1 MIFLGAAL
9 AVVVAIGVWFTVR
22 DSEPSANPGPTATTT
37 TTPTSSSSGEPP
49 STGSPSD
56 EPPTSTAP
64 ATTPPATPSAAPSP
78 VTERSREAAKQA
90 GEDWFRAFDWARSTG
105 DTATVKGLSSTA
117 CKVCT
122 NLIGSVEAHLSP
134 DVELD
139 PIPFRFNGARVHAYN
154 GQAALIVV
162 EMRWGQMI
170 TRSKASGK
178 VTYKSSPP
186 EDVVATIKLAWLADQ
201 WQAVDIGT
209 GAPDD

>member
-22 DSEPSANPGPTATTT
+22 DSEPSAGPGPTATTT
-37 TTPTSSSSGEPP
+37 NSGESPSSVPP
-49 STGSPSD
+49 SG

-78 VTERSREAAKQA
+78 VTERSRAAAKQA
-90 GEDWFRAFDWARSTG
+90 GEDWFRALDWARSTG
-105 DTATVKGLSSTA
+105 DTATVKGVSSTA

-122 NLIGSVEAHLSP
+122 NLIGSVEAHLGP

-139 PIPFRFNGARVHAYN
+139 SIPFRFHGSRLHAYN
-154 GQAALIVV
+154 GQAALVVV

-170 TRSKASGK
+170 TRSKAHGK